1 MRSSLETLKSD
12 THSTSVP
19 TTTADTDAELKNST
33 EPYKRKKTQKPPLV
47 KERQPAY
54 LQNEYAKTSKVS
66 ESKEM
71 QQAPSSKE
79 SVSPLSTQ
87 TLNQHTVPILSSS
100 SSSSGKILQEKSEPH
115 SEAKNLKE
123 IAVSL
128 ALRIQSALIEKEL
141 GQLVIVM
148 KGMEENNLRFDCPP
162 MVNYREIKHFIR
174 TGIMKVIQFREG
186 AISDEAEYL
195 LIRMIRL
202 GCAAN
207 VMDELEN
214 SLLMLACKAG
224 RSALVKVLLND
235 SPDLIKDWLN
245 VHGQNAAMLA
255 YKYGNSHLYPLLEQ
269 AGISQHPENPAIKL
283 YLSSCDTDEY
293 EASDSEM
300 DEYVELF
307 KDDNYMNLADE
318 NGQTLLFH
326 AVIHEDVDFVSFLC
340 QQKNFPNVSLRDK
353 NQNSVF
359 YYIKQIKN
367 PEIRKKLWALVN
379 NLALQTGSLQQL
391 AKYTYS
397 GGVLKKY

>member
-1 MRSSLETLKSD
+1 MRSSSVTPKSD
-12 THSTSVP
+12 THSPSAP
-19 TTTADTDAELKNST
+19 TTTADTNAELKNST
-33 EPYKRKKTQKPPLV
+33 EPYKRQKTRTPPLV

-54 LQNEYAKTSKVS
+54 LQDSDAKTSKVS
-66 ESKEM
+66 GAKEM

-87 TLNQHTVPILSSS
+87 TVNQHTVPVLSSS
-100 SSSSGKILQEKSEPH
+100 SEKISQEKSVPH

-128 ALRIQSALIEKEL
+128 VLRIQPALLEKEL
-141 GQLVIVM
+141 GQLAIVM
-148 KGMEENNLRFDCPP
+148 KGMEDNNLRFDCPP
-162 MVNYREIKHFIR
+162 MVKYREIKEFIDK
-174 TGIMKVIQFREG
+174 GIMRVIQFGEG
-186 AISDEAEYL
+186 AISDEAEDL

-224 RSALVKVLLND
+224 RSALVKVLLTE

-245 VHGQNAAMLA
+245 VHGQNAAMMA
-255 YKYGNSHLYPLLEQ
+255 YKYSNSHLYPLLEQ
-269 AGISQHPENPAIKL
+269 AGISQHPENPAINF
-283 YLSSCDTDEY
+283 YLNSFDMDEY
-293 EASDSEM
+293 ESSDLETE
-300 DEYVELF
+300 EYVELF
-307 KDDNYMNLADE
+307 KDNNYMNLADK

-326 AVIHEDVDFVSFLC
+326 AVIHEDVNFVSFLC

-353 NQNSVF
+353 KQNSVF
-359 YYIKQIKN
+359 YYIKEIKN
-367 PEIRKKLWALVN
+367 PEIRTKLWELVN

-391 AKYTYS
+391 SKYTFS
-397 GGVLKKY
+397 GGVLKKD

>member
-1 MRSSLETLKSD
+1 MRSSSVTPKSD
-12 THSTSVP
+12 THSPSAP
-19 TTTADTDAELKNST
+19 TTTADTNAELKNST
-33 EPYKRKKTQKPPLV
+33 EPYKRQKTRTPPLV

-54 LQNEYAKTSKVS
+54 LQDSDAKTSKVS
-66 ESKEM
+66 GAKEM

-87 TLNQHTVPILSSS
+87 TVNQHTVPVLSSS
-100 SSSSGKILQEKSEPH
+100 SEKISQEKSVPH

-128 ALRIQSALIEKEL
+128 VLRIQPALLEKEL
-141 GQLVIVM
+141 GQLAIVM
-148 KGMEENNLRFDCPP
+148 KGMEDNNLRFDCPP
-162 MVNYREIKHFIR
+162 MVEYREIKEFIGK
-174 TGIMKVIQFREG
+174 GIMKVIQFREG
-186 AISDEAEYL
+186 AISDEAEDL

-207 VMDELEN
+207 VMDEVEN

-224 RSALVKVLLND
+224 RFALVKVLLTE

-245 VHGQNAAMLA
+245 VHGQNAAMMA

-269 AGISQHPENPAIKL
+269 AGISPHPENPAINF
-283 YLSSCDTDEY
+283 YLSSFDMHEY
-293 EASDSEM
+293 ESSDSETK
-300 DEYVELF
+300 EYVELF
-307 KDDNYMNLADE
+307 KDNNYMNLADK

-326 AVIHEDVDFVSFLC
+326 AVIHKDVNFVSFLC

-353 NQNSVF
+353 KQNSVF

-367 PEIRKKLWALVN
+367 PEIRTKLWELVN

-391 AKYTYS
+391 SKYTFS
-397 GGVLKKY
+397 GGVLEKN

>member
-1 MRSSLETLKSD
+1 MRGSSGIPKRNIN
-12 THSTSVP
+12 STPVP

-33 EPYKRKKTQKPPLV
+33 EPHNPQKTQKPPLV

-71 QQAPSSKE
+71 QQASSSKE

-87 TLNQHTVPILSSS
+87 TVNQHTVPILSSS

-128 ALRIQSALIEKEL
+128 ALRIQPALIEKEL

-162 MVNYREIKHFIR
+162 MVNYREIKNFIH

-186 AISDEAEYL
+186 AISDEAEDL

-224 RSALVKVLLND
+224 RSGLVKVLLND

-293 EASDSEM
+293 ESSDSET
-300 DEYVELF
+300 DEYVDLF
-307 KDDNYMNLADE
+307 KDNNYINLADE

-326 AVIHEDVDFVSFLC
+326 AVIHADVDFVSFLC

-367 PEIRKKLWALVN
+367 PEIRTKLWALVN

-397 GGVLKKY
+397 GGVLEKD